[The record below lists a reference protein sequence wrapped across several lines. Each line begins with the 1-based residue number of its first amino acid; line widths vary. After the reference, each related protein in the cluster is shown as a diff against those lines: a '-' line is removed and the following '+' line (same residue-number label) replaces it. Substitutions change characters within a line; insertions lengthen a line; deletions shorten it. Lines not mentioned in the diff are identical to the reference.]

1 MFSLGYTC
9 DCFVVR
15 QYRCPFLF
23 PSVDDVPSMVVTLF
37 THFPLT
43 LIYIC
48 LIYLNIRI
56 IHFIIQDFYNCCPC
70 FIIGT
75 CFSTFHFCYALVSCT
90 GTRLTERTGVW
101 NRFSV
106 RFSDK
111 QKTGTRTVS
120 NKKYMT
126 SLNHDFNATS
136 RCLSGNNHAL
146 PQHLPN
152 PVNLL

>member
-1 MFSLGYTC
+1 MVHGGVSAIEHQTLGRGSP
-9 DCFVVR
+9 V
-15 QYRCPFLF
+15 
-23 PSVDDVPSMVVTLF
+23 
-37 THFPLT
+37 
-43 LIYIC
+43 
-48 LIYLNIRI
+48 
-56 IHFIIQDFYNCCPC
+56 
-70 FIIGT
+70 
-75 CFSTFHFCYALVSCT
+75 VSCT

-126 SLNHDFNATS
+126 SLNHDLNATS

>member
-1 MFSLGYTC
+1 MAYNQNLKIDSLMEIYYSARLFGIVFSDIRL
-9 DCFVVR
+9 V
-15 QYRCPFLF
+15 FLER
-23 PSVDDVPSMVVTLF
+23 
-37 THFPLT
+37 H
-43 LIYIC
+43 I
-48 LIYLNIRI
+48 
-56 IHFIIQDFYNCCPC
+56 
-70 FIIGT
+70 
-75 CFSTFHFCYALVSCT
+75 VSCT

-101 NRFSV
+101 NRFLV